1 MDQFELQTRLYPN
14 LRLAVVL
21 FQDHENQHV
30 LTTNLVNA
38 VLADDEVCIPQ
49 WNLDEELMRGVLAT
63 GRFEDTGRTEPAGYV
78 DAPVWRVL
86 CPDILAEAA
95 RQRAKALNR

>member
-1 MDQFELQTRLYPN
+1 MDQFELQVRLYPN
-14 LRLAVVL
+14 QRLAVVL
-21 FQDHENQHV
+21 FKDDEQYDV

-49 WNLDEELMRGVLAT
+49 WNIGAELMTGFLAT
-63 GRFEDTGRTEPAGYV
+63 GKFEDTGRTEPAGYV

-95 RQRAKALNR
+95 RQRAKAQNS

>member
-14 LRLAVVL
+14 QRLAVVL
-21 FQDHENQHV
+21 FKDHEQYDV
-30 LTTNLVNA
+30 LTTNLVDA

-49 WNLDEELMRGVLAT
+49 WNLGEELMAGVLAT
-63 GRFEDTGRTEPAGYV
+63 GKFEDTGRTEPAGYV

-95 RQRAKALNR
+95 RQRAKALDR

>member
-38 VLADDEVCIPQ
+38 VLADDEVCLSLIH
-49 WNLDEELMRGVLAT
+49 
-63 GRFEDTGRTEPAGYV
+63 
-78 DAPVWRVL
+78 
-86 CPDILAEAA
+86 I
-95 RQRAKALNR
+95 

>member
-1 MDQFELQTRLYPN
+1 
-14 LRLAVVL
+14 
-21 FQDHENQHV
+21 
-30 LTTNLVNA
+30 
-38 VLADDEVCIPQ
+38 
-49 WNLDEELMRGVLAT
+49 MRGVLAT

-95 RQRAKALNR
+95 RQRAKALDR